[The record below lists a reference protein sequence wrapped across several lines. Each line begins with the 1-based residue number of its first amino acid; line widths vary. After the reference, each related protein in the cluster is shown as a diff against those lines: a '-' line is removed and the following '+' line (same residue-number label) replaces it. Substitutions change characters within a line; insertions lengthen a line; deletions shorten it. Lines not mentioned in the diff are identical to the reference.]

1 MSRFSSASIPQG
13 SGLETDTKKT
23 EGLSD
28 FSVLGGP
35 LHKLG
40 RRVGLVRGETNTV
53 PLGLVLG
60 GLLWL
65 VALFLVVTEGT
76 VGSFF
81 ALSTIA
87 AHVRLLV
94 AIPLLFIC
102 EAWIDPRFS
111 AFVESIARSGVVP
124 TSALPQLESEIQRTT
139 KWKDHWLPEALCLI
153 AAGLGSLLAS
163 QLPLSGLTAVVGPS
177 LAEGQ
182 GSWAGL
188 WYRMV
193 CLLVFRFLVF
203 RWVWRLCLWWHFL
216 WQLSKLDLHL
226 IPTHPDRVAGLGEL
240 ETVHIHFAPFVLAM
254 SMVYSASFAQEIS
267 DGVTTLERIYPAI
280 GLILSV
286 DALLFLGPLFI
297 FGRKLW
303 ACWVKGSREYRVF
316 AAHYVNDFD
325 RKWLRSTESPLGT
338 PDLQSLAD
346 LGQSVDIVQSMRTAP
361 VGTRLLVILG
371 VAAVL
376 PMLPL
381 LLLKYPIT
389 ELAQRIFQV
398 VLGL

>member
-1 MSRFSSASIPQG
+1 MSRFSPAGIPQG

-28 FSVLGGP
+28 FSLLGGP
-35 LHKLG
+35 LHKLR
-40 RRVGLVRGETNTV
+40 RRVGLVREETNTV

-65 VALFLVVTEGT
+65 VTLYLVVINET

-102 EAWIDPRFS
+102 DAWIDPRLS
-111 AFVESIARSGVVP
+111 AFVKSCTVGG
-124 TSALPQLESEIQRTT
+124 ALPQFESEIQRTT
-139 KWKDHWLPEALCLI
+139 KWKDHWLPETLSLI

-216 WQLSKLDLHL
+216 WQLSKMDLHL

-254 SMVYSASFAQEIS
+254 SMVIPHRS
-267 DGVTTLERIYPAI
+267 L
-280 GLILSV
+280 
-286 DALLFLGPLFI
+286 
-297 FGRKLW
+297 RK
-303 ACWVKGSREYRVF
+303 
-316 AAHYVNDFD
+316 
-325 RKWLRSTESPLGT
+325 
-338 PDLQSLAD
+338 SL
-346 LGQSVDIVQSMRTAP
+346 TA
-361 VGTRLLVILG
+361 
-371 VAAVL
+371 
-376 PMLPL
+376 
-381 LLLKYPIT
+381 
-389 ELAQRIFQV
+389 
-398 VLGL
+398 